1 MEDERLGLPE
11 NEIKLNVI
19 KYLTAMTQIVV
30 VNGMTAHRA
39 NVIAR
44 RTGSAAMGVIK
55 SQMIDLLKEKLR
67 NGVAHFIYIKQSTGE
82 VREAW
87 GTCASNLMR
96 ATQNGRGLSG
106 DAVNTVK
113 YYDVMSGG
121 YRSLRYENLV
131 QVF

>member
-1 MEDERLGLPE
+1 
-11 NEIKLNVI
+11 
-19 KYLTAMTQIVV
+19 
-30 VNGMTAHRA
+30 
-39 NVIAR
+39 
-44 RTGSAAMGVIK
+44 MGVIK
-55 SQMIDLLKEKLR
+55 AQMIDLLKEKLR

-113 YYDVMSGG
+113 YYDVMAGG